1 MINRVF
7 AVLLTIQAF
16 PGILTGIHW
25 RLALDLGSISKYK
38 EPYSGSQEL
47 SQSLVPAFKAMEQGL
62 NELHDSLEANSNFD
76 TLSRVIITG
85 IFFMLVVL
93 SLLSRFHIISKL
105 RKNKTPSSVSFPPPT
120 QTSYPGWVNK
130 I

>member
-1 MINRVF
+1 MFNRVF
-7 AVLLTIQAF
+7 AVLLIVQAV
-16 PGILTGIHW
+16 PGVLMGIHW
-25 RLALDLGSISKYK
+25 RLALDLGSISKYR

-93 SLLSRFHIISKL
+93 ALLSRFHIISKL
-105 RKNKTPSSVSFPPPT
+105 RRNKAQSPISFPPPT
-120 QTSYPGWVNK
+120 QPSYPGWVNK